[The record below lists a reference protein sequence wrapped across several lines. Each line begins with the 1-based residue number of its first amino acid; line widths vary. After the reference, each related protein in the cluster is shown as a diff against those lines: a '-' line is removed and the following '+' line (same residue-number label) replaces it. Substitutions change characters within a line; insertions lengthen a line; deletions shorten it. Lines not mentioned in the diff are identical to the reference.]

1 MFARRM
7 KQAMVDLGVS
17 QAELSDSTGIGR
29 SSISQYLSGKNK
41 PGQKHLSAIAEA
53 LNVAEAWLT
62 GEIEEETTIGKYSN
76 LPIAVAAKL
85 MNKSK
90 QFVRVGLQQGKLP
103 FVDAKELCE
112 QALKTCS
119 KESNPFQMIEPK

>member
-1 MFARRM
+1 MFAKRM
-7 KQAMVDLGVS
+7 KQAMVDQGVVQS
-17 QAELSDSTGIGR
+17 VLSDRTGIGR

-41 PGQKHLSAIAEA
+41 PGQKHLSAIATA

-76 LPIAVAAKL
+76 LPVAIAAKL

-103 FVDAKELCE
+103 LDRKSVV
-112 QALKTCS
+112 
-119 KESNPFQMIEPK
+119 